1 MNREKTKGNNKKGT
15 AHQQFLKNCFKKGG
29 ELITELSAQVL

>member
-1 MNREKTKGNNKKGT
+1 MNTTNFKGNNKEGT
-15 AHQQFLKNCFKKGG
+15 ADQQFLKSYFKKGG

>member
-1 MNREKTKGNNKKGT
+1 MNTANSKGNNKKELPGR
-15 AHQQFLKNCFKKGG
+15 QFLKSYLKKGG